1 MAEQKSRRRGLL
13 IAALVAAIVLAAAGI
28 GWLIGR
34 DGATDPGE
42 AVATSTGTPSSA
54 STTATDGACDLPA
67 GSQEVPTEGP
77 DATWEVRRELTVPSS
92 PDYGPGKVDS
102 SSRSCF
108 AHNPMGAVFF
118 ILNFQGMPPE
128 EQLPRIEGGDVT
140 LEELEAATT
149 TAGEVLSVRGFR
161 IDSAEADKVTAT
173 IVYSFANGPLTANP
187 VTMVWVDGD
196 WKLDGATDDGD
207 SQTVSSLDGFVE
219 WGPA

>member
-13 IAALVAAIVLAAAGI
+13 IAAVIFAVVLAAAGV
-28 GWLIGR
+28 GWVIGR
-34 DGATDPGE
+34 DGTTPAEG
-42 AVATSTGTPSSA
+42 VATSTGTATSVEEA
-54 STTATDGACDLPA
+54 GTDGDCDLPV
-67 GSQEVPTEGP
+67 GSQEVPRKGP
-77 DATWEVRRELTVPSS
+77 AATWEVHRELTVPTS
-92 PDYGPGKVDS
+92 PDYGPGKVDGA
-102 SSRSCF
+102 SRSCF

-128 EQLPRIEGGDVT
+128 EQLPRIEGGGAT

-161 IDSAEADKVTAT
+161 IDSAEADRVTAT
-173 IVYSFANGPLTANP
+173 IVYSFTDGPLTANP

-196 WKLDGATDDGD
+196 WKLDGAADDGE
-207 SQTVSSLDGFVE
+207 SQTVSSLESFVE